1 MGIRQNSKSNTW
13 YCLVIYLSSWKTKAC
28 LHCFV
33 LYTMLDIMH
42 LYYFLILTSE
52 TNWKWGWVGGAFK
65 CLLHLCQNGYNLSP
79 GSDAYGWTSQKFAW
93 KPLIDFRSIDLMID
107 WLFEGLWPF
116 YHITRHLQC
125 RDMYRLYCAIILW
138 WNGCKIGSSVNWIC
152 FVVRRTPCCLWL

>member
-1 MGIRQNSKSNTW
+1 MYSLSKNSLSFYKLVTFSIISCFAAKVGIRQNSKSNTW
-13 YCLVIYLSSWKTKAC
+13 YCLVIYLSSRKTKAC

-42 LYYFLILTSE
+42 LFYFLILTSE

-79 GSDAYGWTSQKFAW
+79 GSDAYGWTRQIFAW

-107 WLFEGLWPF
+107 WLFD
-116 YHITRHLQC
+116 TC
-125 RDMYRLYCAIILW
+125 R
-138 WNGCKIGSSVNWIC
+138 
-152 FVVRRTPCCLWL
+152 FVDQ